1 MTKTNDIISKYADLI
16 VTNKKQQN
24 YVLQIDRVSTVD
36 FNKINHQFSEI
47 FNQIKKGND
56 KMQI

>member
-24 YVLQIDRVSTVD
+24 DVLQIDRVSTVD
-36 FNKINHQFSEI
+36 FNKINH
-47 FNQIKKGND
+47 
-56 KMQI
+56 